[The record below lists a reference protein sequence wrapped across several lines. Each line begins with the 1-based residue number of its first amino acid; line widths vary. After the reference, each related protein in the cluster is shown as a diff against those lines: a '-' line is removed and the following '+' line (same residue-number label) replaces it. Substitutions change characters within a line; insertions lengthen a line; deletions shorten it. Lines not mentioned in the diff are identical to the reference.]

1 LPKIVLASAKLT
13 MPEHDLLDQQAWRKQ
28 RQKMAKQLNT
38 E

>member
-1 LPKIVLASAKLT
+1 